1 MIYLLN
7 TTLVL
12 MSLSDTLLLGTGW
25 KTFSDDA
32 PKLILSVTWA
42 WIPEL
47 GGTYR
52 MPERKL
58 AMSSRMGTAWPPEKM
73 QGITRNDVMRFIVKC
88 WKLIVTHF

>member
-25 KTFSDDA
+25 KTFSEDA

-58 AMSSRMGTAWPPEKM
+58 AMSSRMGDAWLPERR
-73 QGITRNDVMRFIVKC
+73 QGITSNVEMRFIVKC
-88 WKLIVTHF
+88 LM